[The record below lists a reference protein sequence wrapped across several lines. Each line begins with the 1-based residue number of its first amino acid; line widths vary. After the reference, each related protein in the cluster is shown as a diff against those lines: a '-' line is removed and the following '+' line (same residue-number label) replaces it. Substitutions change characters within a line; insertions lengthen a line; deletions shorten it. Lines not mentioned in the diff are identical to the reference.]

1 MTTQPALPEASEEVK
16 DRIIH
21 SSLKLFAEKGYAGTS
36 LREIAEEAR
45 TTKPMIY
52 YYFGN
57 KEGLYVSLLKD
68 LLHGLGETVERAIDP
83 AADIET
89 NLRNYTS
96 AYVDYIQA
104 QETGIALLLR
114 EMFGLGEQ
122 VVREFSI
129 ELEAQVRSHLRRLL
143 ETGVEQGRFRDI
155 DPDACSLAINGIIY
169 IFVLRRVYRD
179 VRIDKQRV
187 LSQVMDYYVR
197 GLMAH

>member
-104 QETGIALLLR
+104 QETSIALLLR

-169 IFVLRRVYRD
+169 ISVLRRVYRD

>member
-1 MTTQPALPEASEEVK
+1 MTAQPVSPETSEEVK

-21 SSLKLFAEKGYAGTS
+21 SSLKLFARKGYAATS

-68 LLHGLGETVERAIDP
+68 QLQGLGEAIERAIDP

-89 NLRNYTS
+89 NVRNYAS
-96 AYVDYIQA
+96 AYVDYILA
-104 QETGIALLLR
+104 QEECIALLLR

-122 VVREFSI
+122 VVREFTVA
-129 ELEAQVRSHLRRLL
+129 LEAQVRSHLRRLL
-143 ETGVEQGRFRDI
+143 EKGMEQGRYRDI
-155 DPDACSLAINGIIY
+155 DPEACSLAINGIIHT
-169 IFVLRRVYRD
+169 FVMRRVYRD
-179 VRIDKQRV
+179 IRIDKERV
-187 LSQVMDYYVR
+187 LSQVIDYYVR